1 MPYFSSHMSGSK
13 TLNMFRSH
21 GPSKPNRPVAR
32 TRSPRDLRV
41 LAADSRLSGVEMAPP
56 DPILGVSEAFK
67 ACTDPNKLNLG
78 VGAYRTEELQPY
90 VLDVVTKAEER
101 MLSKGENKEYLPIDG
116 LDTFKKATADLLL
129 GPDSPALAQ
138 GRVCTLQSLSGT
150 GSLRVG
156 AAFINTWMP
165 GTKVFLSN
173 PTWGNHRNIFA
184 DAGVEW
190 EYYRYFDQSTVGLD
204 FDGMV
209 EDIRKAPKGSVIVLH
224 GCAHNP
230 TGIDPTPE
238 QWEKLADLVLECGH
252 MAFFDVAYQGF
263 ASGDLE
269 KDAASV
275 RLFVEKGVECFVSQ
289 SYSKNLGL
297 YAERVGAINVILND
311 ADSVKR
317 VASQMKRIARA
328 IYSNPPVH
336 GARIVAECVND
347 PEMLKLWKEE
357 MEMMSGRITAV
368 RSKLRGC
375 LEERMPERDWSFVT
389 SQIGMFSFTGLKP
402 EQVENMTNKWA
413 VFMTKD
419 GRISLAGLNLAKCE
433 YLADA
438 IVDSL
443 KV

>member
-1 MPYFSSHMSGSK
+1 M
-13 TLNMFRSH
+13 
-21 GPSKPNRPVAR
+21 AR
-32 TRSPRDLRV
+32 KQPAALRV
-41 LAADSRLSGVEMAPP
+41 SKSQARRAIAVAPRAESRLSGVEQAPA

-67 ACTDPNKLNLG
+67 ASENPNKLNLG

-90 VLDVVTKAEER
+90 VLKVVTKAEEK
-101 MLSKGENKEYLPIDG
+101 MLAKGENKEYLPIDG
-116 LDTFKKATADLLL
+116 LPAFKKATADLLL
-129 GPDSPALAQ
+129 GADSPAIAE
-138 GRVCTLQSLSGT
+138 GRVATLQSLSGT

-156 AAFINTWMP
+156 AAFINAWMP
-165 GTKVFLSN
+165 GTTVYLSN

-190 EYYRYFDQSTVGLD
+190 KYYRYFDPETVGLD
-204 FDGMV
+204 FEGMK
-209 EDIRKAPKGSVIVLH
+209 EDIKAAPKGSIIVLH

-230 TGIDPTPE
+230 TGIDPTTA
-238 QWEKLADLVLECGH
+238 QWEELADLVIECGH

-269 KDAASV
+269 TDAASV

-297 YAERVGAINVILND
+297 YAERVGAINAILSD
-311 ADSVKR
+311 AESAKK
-317 VASQMKRIARA
+317 VASQMKRLARA

-336 GARIVAECVND
+336 GARIVAESVND
-347 PEMLKLWKEE
+347 PEMFKLWKEE
-357 MEMMSGRITAV
+357 MEMMAGRIDAV
-368 RSKLRGC
+368 RSSLKAA
-375 LEERMPERDWSFVT
+375 LEARMPEKDWSFVT
-389 SQIGMFSFTGLKP
+389 NQIGMFSFTGLKP

-413 VFMTKD
+413 IYMTKD
-419 GRISLAGLNLAKCE
+419 GRISLAGLSLAKCE